1 MLEHTLQS
9 AGEGLALVFT
19 WPNILYPIAAT
30 LVAMVFSLVPGLS
43 GATLMALAIPL
54 TFTWAPLEVLLVFG
68 ALVGGATFMGSVTS
82 ILFNIPGR
90 ASSAAT
96 LLDGHP
102 MALQGR
108 AMTAI
113 ACSATASA
121 LGSTVGIAALLLLL
135 PVMREAVLLFGPPE
149 MLLLVVWGLTTIAVL
164 ARGSVLKGLILGG
177 LGLLLSFVGYDPRT
191 AELRYTFGVLYLQD
205 GLDIVPVAT
214 GLFAI
219 AETLGLM
226 VSPRR
231 SLAGRPA
238 AEVLSGGVWE
248 GIRSVFTHFGLFLRS
263 SLIGTVV
270 GIVPGIGGAVASFI
284 AYGHAAQGSAGRTG
298 RFGRGDIR
306 GVIAP
311 EAAVDAKDGG
321 ALVPTLAFGIPGGV
335 GTAMLL
341 TALAVHGMAPG
352 REMLSSRLPL
362 AFVLI
367 WSLLLS
373 NWLTSLLG
381 LALVRPLTRITTF
394 RTQLIAPV
402 ILILATVGAYAYRGS
417 MGDVVTAYAFALF
430 GYALKRLEWPRAPLL
445 IALVLGGLFESN
457 LQLTMRLQ
465 ALGRVDLLA
474 RPILLVLLLMILWS
488 LAYPLVRQRRR
499 SGKVGDAQ

>member
-1 MLEHTLQS
+1 MLEHTVQS
-9 AGEGLALVFT
+9 ALEGLALVFS
-19 WPNILYPIAAT
+19 WPNILYPIVAT
-30 LVAMVFSLVPGLS
+30 LIAMVFSLVPGLS

-82 ILFNIPGR
+82 ILFNIPGK

-102 MALQGR
+102 MARQGK

-113 ACSATASA
+113 ACSATSSA
-121 LGSTVGIAALLLLL
+121 LGSTVGILALFLLL
-135 PVMREAVLLFGPPE
+135 PFMREAVLLFGPPE
-149 MLLLVVWGLTTIAVL
+149 MLLLVIWGLTTIAVL

-177 LGLLLSFVGYDPRT
+177 LGLLISFVGYDPRT

-219 AETLGLM
+219 AETLGMM

-231 SLAGRPA
+231 SLADRPA
-238 AEVLSGGVWE
+238 AQVLSGGVWE
-248 GIRSVFTHFGLFLRS
+248 GIRSVFSHFGLFLRS

-270 GIVPGIGGAVASFI
+270 GIIPGIGGAVASFI
-284 AYGHAAQGSAGRTG
+284 AYGHAVQSSAGKPG

-352 REMLSSRLPL
+352 REMLTSRLPL

-381 LALVRPLTRITTF
+381 LAFVRPLTRITTL

-417 MGDVVTAYAFALF
+417 MGDVATAYAFALF
-430 GYALKRLEWPRAPLL
+430 GYALKRLDWPRAPLL
-445 IALVLGGLFESN
+445 IALVLGSLFESN

-465 ALGRVDLLA
+465 ALGRIDLLS

-488 LAYPLVRQRRR
+488 LAYPFVRQRRR
-499 SGKVGDAQ
+499 AGGLREAP

>member
-1 MLEHTLQS
+1 MDDTVRS
-9 AGEGLALVFT
+9 AVEGLALVFS
-19 WPNILYPIAAT
+19 WPNILYPLVAT
-30 LVAMVFSLVPGLS
+30 LIAMCFSLVPGLS

-54 TFTWAPLEVLLVFG
+54 TLSWAPLEVLLVFG

-102 MALQGR
+102 MALEGK

-121 LGSTVGIAALLLLL
+121 LGSTVGILVLLLLL
-135 PVMREAVLLFGPPE
+135 PFMREAVLLFGPPE
-149 MLLLVVWGLTTIAVL
+149 MLLLVIWGLTTIAVL
-164 ARGSVLKGLILGG
+164 ARGSVLKGLIMAG

-205 GLDIVPVAT
+205 GLDLVPVAT

-219 AETLGLM
+219 AETIGLM

-231 SLAGRPA
+231 SLAAQPSA
-238 AEVLSGGVWE
+238 QVLSGGVWE
-248 GIRSVFTHFGLFLRS
+248 GIRSVFSHSGLFLRS
-263 SLIGTVV
+263 SLIGTIV
-270 GIVPGIGGAVASFI
+270 GIVPGIGGTVASFI
-284 AYGHAAQGSAGRTG
+284 AYGHAVQASAGKPN

-341 TALAVHGMAPG
+341 TALAVHGLTPG
-352 REMLSSRLPL
+352 REMLTSRLPL

-373 NWLTSLLG
+373 NWLTSIFG
-381 LALVRPLTRITTF
+381 MALVRPLARVTTL
-394 RTQLIAPV
+394 RTQVIAPV
-402 ILILATVGAYAYRGS
+402 ILILATAGAYAYRGS
-417 MGDVVTAYAFALF
+417 LGDVVVAYVFALF
-430 GYALKRLEWPRAPLL
+430 GYALKRLDWPRPPLL
-445 IALVLGGLFESN
+445 IALVLGSLFESN

-465 ALGRVDLLA
+465 TLGRIDLLS
-474 RPILLVLLLMILWS
+474 RPILLLLLLLIVWS
-488 LAYPLVRQRRR
+488 LVYPLVRQRGGR
-499 SGKVGDAQ
+499 GVEGTP